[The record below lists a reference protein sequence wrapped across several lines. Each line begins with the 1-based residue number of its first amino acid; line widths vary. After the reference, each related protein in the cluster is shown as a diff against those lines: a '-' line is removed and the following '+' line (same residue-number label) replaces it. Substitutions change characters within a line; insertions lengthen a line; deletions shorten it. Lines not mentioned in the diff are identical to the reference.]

1 RRTQDACPR
10 AGRSLRRLRRRGL
23 RPGGGRDA
31 CVLQV
36 APGLGRARLVP
47 GNEKGLPMKLSD
59 EDRDRLALHT
69 AFAVHQI
76 SRWIATRDDVPKDI
90 RDRLRGHIT
99 ALEGV
104 MVSSGHD
111 WIRDEMD
118 ATEAAL

>member
-1 RRTQDACPR
+1 
-10 AGRSLRRLRRRGL
+10 
-23 RPGGGRDA
+23 
-31 CVLQV
+31 
-36 APGLGRARLVP
+36 
-47 GNEKGLPMKLSD
+47 MKLSD

-76 SRWIATRDDVPKDI
+76 ARWIASRDDVPKDI
-90 RDRLRGHIT
+90 RDRLRGHLS

-111 WIRDEMD
+111 WIRDEIE